1 MNRIRLYTI
10 GFTKKNAERFF
21 GQLCESP
28 VKRVI
33 DVRLNNSSQ
42 LAGFAKRDDL
52 GYFLKTICHMDYV
65 HMPELAPTK
74 EILDEYKK
82 NKGEWSSYE
91 KEFLALLSRRRI
103 EEKVSG
109 ELFDGACL
117 LCSEDT
123 PDQCHRRLVAEYLNE
138 QWGNVEVTHIV

>member
-1 MNRIRLYTI
+1 
-10 GFTKKNAERFF
+10 
-21 GQLCESP
+21 
-28 VKRVI
+28 
-33 DVRLNNSSQ
+33 
-42 LAGFAKRDDL
+42 
-52 GYFLKTICHMDYV
+52 MDYV